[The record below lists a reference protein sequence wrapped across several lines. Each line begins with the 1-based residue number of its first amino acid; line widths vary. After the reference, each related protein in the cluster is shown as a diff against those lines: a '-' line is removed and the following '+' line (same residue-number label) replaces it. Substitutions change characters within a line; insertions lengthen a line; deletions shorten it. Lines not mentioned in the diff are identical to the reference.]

1 MFPIAHAW
9 MIEQCVPNPAL
20 AQYLGC
26 VWPDMLYGSP
36 LTHQQTHR
44 GGAALAA
51 YATSLPPGDEGD
63 AFRRFVRGALS
74 HGVEPHGF
82 DWYSDEEYGGLPSE
96 ERGYAFQR
104 GRPLAERAAV
114 ACGVDP
120 GHGGWKAH
128 NLIEMAFER
137 RLYAE
142 RPERGE
148 RIAAAC
154 ADTAMAERI
163 SARLGEH
170 FSQPASLVAAPVA
183 YFPQV
188 VELRP
193 VTIESLARAYAMQ
206 TRLRHPGAQPDEA
219 ALADLIAEAEKI
231 VAPDGDAF
239 LQTCSYQICAMLDH
253 AFSA

>member
-1 MFPIAHAW
+1 MFPLAHAW
-9 MIEQCVPNPAL
+9 MIEQCASDPTL
-20 AQYLGC
+20 AHFLGC

-44 GGAALAA
+44 EGAALAA
-51 YATSLPPGDEGD
+51 YAVSLPPGFEADE
-63 AFRRFVRGALS
+63 FRQFVQGALS

-82 DWYSDEEYGGLPSE
+82 DWYSDEEYGGLPPS

-104 GRPLAERAAV
+104 GRHLAERAAA
-114 ACGVDP
+114 ACDVSPDQGW
-120 GHGGWKAH
+120 WKAH

-137 RLYAE
+137 RAFSE

-148 RIAAAC
+148 RIAAAS
-154 ADTAMAERI
+154 ADATLVDRI
-163 SARLGEH
+163 SARLAQLFG
-170 FSQPASLVAAPVA
+170 QAADALAEPIRR
-183 YFPQV
+183 FPQI

-193 VTIESLARAYAMQ
+193 TTVESLARAYAAQ

-219 ALADLIAEAEKI
+219 AIAQLIAEAEAI
-231 VAPDGDAF
+231 VAPDGGEF
-239 LQTCSYQICAMLDH
+239 LRSCSAQVGAMLDK

>member
-1 MFPIAHAW
+1 MFPLAHAR
-9 MIEQCVPNPAL
+9 MIEQCVSELTPAH
-20 AQYLGC
+20 YLGC
-26 VWPDMLYGSP
+26 IWPDMLYGSP
-36 LTHQQTHR
+36 LTHQQSHR

-51 YATSLPPGDEGD
+51 FASSLPPSDESD
-63 AFRRFVRGALS
+63 EFRQFVLGALS

-114 ACGVDP
+114 ACDVDP
-120 GHGGWKAH
+120 GQGWWKAH

-148 RIAAAC
+148 RLAAAC
-154 ADTAMAERI
+154 ADTAMAARI
-163 SARLGEH
+163 AAQLGAH
-170 FSQPASLVAAPVA
+170 FGQPASLIAAPVA

-193 VTIESLARAYAMQ
+193 TTVESLARAYAMQ
-206 TRLRHPGAQPDEA
+206 TRLRHHGAEPDEA
-219 ALADLIAEAEKI
+219 ALVGLIAGAEQI
-231 VAPDGDAF
+231 VASDGDEY
-239 LQTCSYQICAMLDH
+239 LHTCSRQVRAMLDH
-253 AFSA
+253 AFSV

>member
-1 MFPIAHAW
+1 MFPLAHAW
-9 MIEQCVPNPAL
+9 MIEQCVPVPTL
-20 AQYLGC
+20 AHSLGC

-51 YATSLPPGDEGD
+51 YARTLPAASEADE
-63 AFRRFVRGALS
+63 FRQFVQGALS
-74 HGVEPHGF
+74 HGVEPRGF
-82 DWYSDEEYGGLPSE
+82 DWYSDEEYGALPSAA
-96 ERGYAFQR
+96 RGYAFQR
-104 GRPLAERAAV
+104 GRQLADRAAI
-114 ACGVDP
+114 ACGVDSSQ
-120 GHGGWKAH
+120 GWWKAH

-137 RLYAE
+137 RCYAE

-154 ADTAMAERI
+154 ADTALVERI
-163 SARLGEH
+163 SARLAEH
-170 FSQPASLVAAPVA
+170 FGRPAALIAAPVT

-193 VTIESLARAYAMQ
+193 ATIASLARTYAMQ
-206 TRLRHPGAQPDEA
+206 TRLRHPGAEPDETA
-219 ALADLIAEAEKI
+219 IADLIAEAETI
-231 VAPDGDAF
+231 VAPDGDEF
-239 LQTCSYQICAMLDH
+239 LQTSANAVQVMLAG

>member
-1 MFPIAHAW
+1 MFAIAHVW
-9 MIEQCVPNPAL
+9 MVEHCVSGPTL
-20 AQYLGC
+20 AHYLGC

-44 GGAALAA
+44 EGAALTA
-51 YATSLPPGDEGD
+51 YATSLPPGNEVDE
-63 AFRRFVRGALS
+63 FRQFVQGALS

-82 DWYSDEEYGGLPSE
+82 DWYSDEEYGGLPAS

-104 GRPLAERAAV
+104 GRQLAERAAE
-114 ACGVDP
+114 ACDVTPDQGW
-120 GHGGWKAH
+120 WKAH

-142 RPERGE
+142 QPECGE

-154 ADTAMAERI
+154 DDNALVERI
-163 SARLGEH
+163 SIRLSEH
-170 FSQPASLVAAPVA
+170 FGQPASLIASPVA

-188 VELRP
+188 VDLRP
-193 VTIESLARAYAMQ
+193 TTIASLARTYAMQ
-206 TRLRHPGAQPDEA
+206 TRLRHPGAEPDEA
-219 ALADLIAEAEKI
+219 AIAHLIAEAETI
-231 VAPDGDAF
+231 VAPDADVF
-239 LQTCSYQICAMLDH
+239 LQSCSAQVHAMLDS

>member
-9 MIEQCVPNPAL
+9 MIDECVPDPTL
-20 AQYLGC
+20 AHYLGC

-44 GGAALAA
+44 EGAALAA
-51 YATSLPPGDEGD
+51 YAKSLAVGEEAD
-63 AFRRFVRGALS
+63 AFRQFAQGALS

-82 DWYSDEEYGGLPSE
+82 DWYSDEEYGGRPAS

-104 GRPLAERAAV
+104 GRQLAGRAALACDV
-114 ACGVDP
+114 APDQGW
-120 GHGGWKAH
+120 WKAH

-154 ADTAMAERI
+154 ADTTLIERTC
-163 SARLGEH
+163 ARLAEH
-170 FSQPASLVAAPVA
+170 FGQPADALAEPIRR
-183 YFPQV
+183 FPQI

-193 VTIESLARAYAMQ
+193 TTVASLAHAYAMQ
-206 TRLRHPGAQPDEA
+206 TRLRHPGAQPDET
-219 ALADLIAEAEKI
+219 ALERLIAEAEAI
-231 VAPDGDAF
+231 VGPDSDEF
-239 LQTCSYQICAMLDH
+239 LRYCSAQVGMMLDS

>member
-9 MIEQCVPNPAL
+9 MIEQCTSSPKPAH
-20 AQYLGC
+20 YLGC

-36 LTHQQTHR
+36 LTHRQTHR
-44 GGAALAA
+44 EGAALAA
-51 YATSLPPGDEGD
+51 YAQSLAPSEEADE
-63 AFRRFVRGALS
+63 FRRFAQGALS

-82 DWYSDEEYGGLPSE
+82 DWYSDEVYGGRPAS

-104 GRPLAERAAV
+104 GRPLAQRAAA
-114 ACGVDP
+114 ACGVAPDQ
-120 GHGGWKAH
+120 GWWKAH

-148 RIAAAC
+148 RITAAC
-154 ADTAMAERI
+154 ADTALIDRI
-163 SARLGEH
+163 SARLVEYFG
-170 FSQPASLVAAPVA
+170 QPAEALAEPIQR
-183 YFPQV
+183 FPQI

-193 VTIESLARAYAMQ
+193 TSVASLARAYATQ
-206 TRLRHPGAQPDEA
+206 TRLRHPGAPPDEA
-219 ALADLIAEAEKI
+219 AIGDLIAEAEAI
-231 VAPDGDAF
+231 VAPNAGEF
-239 LQTCSYQICAMLDH
+239 LRVSSTQVRAMLDS

>member
-9 MIEQCVPNPAL
+9 MTEQCISDPTL
-20 AQYLGC
+20 AHYLGC

-36 LTHQQTHR
+36 LTHQRTHR
-44 GGAALAA
+44 EGASLAA
-51 YATSLPPGDEGD
+51 YATSLPPGDEAD
-63 AFRRFVRGALS
+63 EFRQFVQGALS
-74 HGVEPHGF
+74 HGVEPRGF
-82 DWYSDEEYGGLPSE
+82 DWYSDEEYGGLPAS

-104 GRPLAERAAV
+104 GRQLADRAAE
-114 ACGVDP
+114 ACGVAPDQ
-120 GHGGWKAH
+120 GWWKAH

-148 RIAAAC
+148 RIASAC
-154 ADTAMAERI
+154 ADAALIERI
-163 SARLGEH
+163 SERLAEH
-170 FSQPASLVAAPVA
+170 FGQPASLIAATVA

-193 VTIESLARAYAMQ
+193 TTVESLARTYAKQ
-206 TRLRHPGAQPDEA
+206 TRLRHPSAEPDEA
-219 ALADLIAEAEKI
+219 ALAHLIAEAETI
-231 VAPDGDAF
+231 VAPDADEF
-239 LQTCSYQICAMLDH
+239 LRSCSAQVRAMLES

>member
-1 MFPIAHAW
+1 MFPLAHAW
-9 MIEQCVPNPAL
+9 MIEQCVPDLTL
-20 AQYLGC
+20 AHYLGC

-36 LTHQQTHR
+36 LSHQQTHR
-44 GGAALAA
+44 GGVALVA
-51 YATSLPPGDEGD
+51 YAADLPPGDAADE
-63 AFRRFVRGALS
+63 FRQFVQGALS
-74 HGVEPHGF
+74 HGVEPRGF
-82 DWYSDEEYGGLPSE
+82 DWYSDEEYGGLPAS

-114 ACGVDP
+114 ACGVAPDQ
-120 GHGGWKAH
+120 GWWKAH

-137 RLYAE
+137 GLYAE

-154 ADTAMAERI
+154 ANTALVERI
-163 SARLGEH
+163 SFHLAEH
-170 FSQPASLVAAPVA
+170 FDQPASLIAAPVT

-193 VTIESLARAYAMQ
+193 TTIESLARTYAMQ

-219 ALADLIAEAEKI
+219 ALANLIAEAEVI
-231 VAPDGDAF
+231 VAPDADEF
-239 LQTCSYQICAMLDH
+239 
-253 AFSA
+253 

>member
-9 MIEQCVPNPAL
+9 MIEQRIPSPTL
-20 AQYLGC
+20 AHYLGC

-44 GGAALAA
+44 EGAALAA
-51 YATSLPPGDEGD
+51 YAASLPPGDGIEE
-63 AFRRFVRGALS
+63 FRQFTLGALS

-82 DWYSDEEYGGLPSE
+82 DWYSDEEYGGLPASE
-96 ERGYAFQR
+96 HGYAFQR

-120 GHGGWKAH
+120 SQGWWKAH

-137 RLYAE
+137 RLFAE
-142 RPERGE
+142 RLERGE

-154 ADTAMAERI
+154 AAAALVERI

-170 FSQPASLVAAPVA
+170 FGQPASLITAPVA

-193 VTIESLARAYAMQ
+193 ATIDSLARTYAMQ
-206 TRLRHPGAQPDEA
+206 TRLRHPGAEPDEA
-219 ALADLIAEAEKI
+219 ALANLIAEAETI
-231 VAPDGDAF
+231 VAPDGDEF
-239 LQTCSYQICAMLDH
+239 LRASAEQVHAMLTRV
-253 AFSA
+253 FSA